1 MIVFMSR
8 SLLRFLGSVMFL
20 LRLKVDVVREERQN
34 EQQQQQW
41 SVV

>member
-1 MIVFMSR
+1 MY
-8 SLLRFLGSVMFL
+8 L
-20 LRLKVDVVREERQN
+20 LRLKVDVVREENQE